1 MNRRK
6 SLIWQ
11 IPFLILLILGTVF
24 IVIQQRNMPYRT
36 NRGLIFGTE
45 YTITYQCDKDLG
57 K

>member
-45 YTITYQCDKDLG
+45 YTIT
-57 K
+57 